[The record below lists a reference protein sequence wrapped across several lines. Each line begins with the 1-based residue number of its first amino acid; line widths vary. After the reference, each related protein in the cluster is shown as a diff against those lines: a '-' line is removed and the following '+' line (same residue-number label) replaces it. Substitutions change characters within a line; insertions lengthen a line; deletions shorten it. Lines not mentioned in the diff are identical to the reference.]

1 MVIDNH
7 RSGGSGMTP
16 KELSENDDLATSLVL
31 DSYLGFQ
38 THKMNIRYR
47 PLKVNK
53 EQLKSIVEEFIKT
66 QNYTRACKRLL
77 CGEWVSRSPKRHN
90 HGLEEHIYRYLRVF
104 DQDSGFVIEPCY
116 RYSLEGQKGAKISAT
131 KKWSKNDKISRLVG
145 CIAELT
151 EEEEAQ
157 LLHPGKNDF
166 SVMYSCRKNCAQ
178 LWLGPAAFINHDCR
192 ANCKFVATGR
202 DTACVKVL
210 RDIEVGEEITCFYGE
225 DFFGDGNSFCE
236 CRTCERRETG
246 AFKKG
251 TKHDDL
257 TTGYKLRETDN
268 RINRTKTHKEE
279 VPVPNVLPLS
289 LKELRQ
295 KGLTKYDA
303 EMLLEQGCS
312 FVDAEVIHTRQK
324 IDKKVP
330 IQTRKRNRGGSAGSS
345 GSSGSGSGT
354 GGKILKSKSRRKT
367 GNMFDDYQNC
377 ESEIVP
383 TELSDYPERF
393 SHPSS
398 VGITLRNHKRLNLS
412 KELKPKRNSVSKKVM
427 NNNNST
433 SNNNNN
439 NDNGTSN
446 EDNSENGESLVKGDV
461 YEFDD
466 DEATMPQPLVSKR
479 YKISDYELKSLDSKV
494 NYERRHEVNNST
506 GLSGGHKRN
515 SRMSS
520 DSSSKNGVGL
530 LEELERSLNLV
541 SDGLKEI
548 ANLDDAA
555 ESNPSETTPAKNG
568 HIKLYFKIKRSP
580 ILDELL
586 ESGNLLENPFEREY
600 EVLRIDS
607 QDSFDLEETGDL
619 KESDVDNGICQESGE
634 SGDSCG
640 GDVSSDYSGLTK
652 KKSMEED
659 EEEEGQSPTES
670 RRRKCEKKR
679 RSKEKRKERRRR
691 EKLSDVGLDN
701 DGDSGFG
708 SIRDGHGKLPVEMV
722 QRPPMKRLR
731 LILGSETRTI
741 EIPTVS

>member
-31 DSYLGFQ
+31 DPYLGFQ

-53 EQLKSIVEEFIKT
+53 DDLKSIVEEFIKT
-66 QNYTRACKRLL
+66 QNYTRACKKLL

-131 KKWSKNDKISRLVG
+131 KKWFKNDKISRLVG

-151 EEEEAQ
+151 EEEEGQ

-225 DFFGDGNSFCE
+225 DFFGDGNCYCE

-268 RINRTKTHKEE
+268 RINRTKIHKEQ
-279 VPVPNVLPLS
+279 VPASSSVLPLS

-303 EMLLEQGCS
+303 EMLLEQGCN
-312 FVDAEVIHTRQK
+312 FVDAEVIQTRQK
-324 IDKKVP
+324 LDKKTM
-330 IQTRKRNRGGSAGSS
+330 QTRD
-345 GSSGSGSGT
+345 
-354 GGKILKSKSRRKT
+354 I
-367 GNMFDDYQNC
+367 
-377 ESEIVP
+377 
-383 TELSDYPERF
+383 
-393 SHPSS
+393 
-398 VGITLRNHKRLNLS
+398 
-412 KELKPKRNSVSKKVM
+412 
-427 NNNNST
+427 
-433 SNNNNN
+433 
-439 NDNGTSN
+439 
-446 EDNSENGESLVKGDV
+446 
-461 YEFDD
+461 YEFEEDD
-466 DEATMPQPLVSKR
+466 AAVPQPLVSKR
-479 YKISDYELKSLDSKV
+479 NKISEYELKSLDSKV
-494 NYERRHEVNNST
+494 NYERKSETNGS
-506 GLSGGHKRN
+506 SKR
-515 SRMSS
+515 SARTVS
-520 DSSSKNGVGL
+520 DGSKNGVGL
-530 LEELERSLNLV
+530 LEELEKSLNLV

-548 ANLDDAA
+548 ANTEVDSG
-555 ESNPSETTPAKNG
+555 ESNASETTPTKNG
-568 HIKLYFKIKRSP
+568 HIKLFFKIKRSP
-580 ILDELL
+580 ILDDIL
-586 ESGNLLENPFEREY
+586 ESGSNILRNPFEREY

-607 QDSFDLEETGDL
+607 RDSFDLDESGDA
-619 KESDVDNGICQESGE
+619 KESDASN
-634 SGDSCG
+634 
-640 GDVSSDYSGLTK
+640 SSSSNL
-652 KKSMEED
+652 
-659 EEEEGQSPTES
+659 
-670 RRRKCEKKR
+670 
-679 RSKEKRKERRRR
+679 
-691 EKLSDVGLDN
+691 GLDN
-701 DGDSGFG
+701 DGDSGF
-708 SIRDGHGKLPVEMV
+708 SSSRDGHGKLPVDIV
-722 QRPPMKRLR
+722 SRPPMKRLR